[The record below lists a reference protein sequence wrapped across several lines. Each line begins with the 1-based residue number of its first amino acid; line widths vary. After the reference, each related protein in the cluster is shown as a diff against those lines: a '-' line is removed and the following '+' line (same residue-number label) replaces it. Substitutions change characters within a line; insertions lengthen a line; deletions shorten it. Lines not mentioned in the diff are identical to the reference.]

1 MSLASFIIFNNN
13 TQRRHQN
20 HDIYQSI
27 DVRIYGRY
35 FYAFD
40 GKFFTNTCIMLC
52 VFYQLKNNIG
62 NYGH

>member
-1 MSLASFIIFNNN
+1 MSLASLLSL
-13 TQRRHQN
+13 TTTHKEHQN

-35 FYAFD
+35 FYAFN

-52 VFYQLKNNIG
+52 VFYQLNNNIG